1 MCVYSNYECVCNG
14 HLFEHCVLELFIGRE
29 CSFFTTGPLSR
40 EGWEEEGSEHCKYCK
55 AWIWG
60 PGPEVGGA
68 S

>member
-1 MCVYSNYECVCNG
+1 MYSICECVFNG
-14 HLFEHCVLELFIGRE
+14 YYFLFEHCVLELFIGRE

-40 EGWEEEGSEHCKYCK
+40 EGWEEESCEHCKYCK

-60 PGPEVGGA
+60 LGPEVGGA